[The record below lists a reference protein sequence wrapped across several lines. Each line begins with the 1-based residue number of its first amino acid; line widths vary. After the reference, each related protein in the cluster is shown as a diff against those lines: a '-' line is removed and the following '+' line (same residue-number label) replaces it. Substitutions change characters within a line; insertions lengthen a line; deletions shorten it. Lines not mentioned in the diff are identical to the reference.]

1 MQRGFKVSTE
11 TAFEID
17 FNPGSL
23 NTLIEQ
29 SDRDSL
35 MGQSDQYALSK

>member
-1 MQRGFKVSTE
+1 MSNQWWIQRGFKIFTE
-11 TAFEID
+11 TLFEID

-29 SDRDSL
+29 SDRDSDRAV
-35 MGQSDQYALSK
+35 G